1 MTGCFSDHIAEEVY
15 ELEYGSMKH
24 YTGNY
29 TSFQNQKQQDL
40 IRQQQMY
47 NRQQK
52 EIERLEG
59 LIERFRYKA
68 TKAAMAQSKIK
79 ALERMEKIDAPQKS
93 DTKSFS
99 AHFVPR
105 LKGGKTVLEI
115 KDLKVGYDRPLCE
128 ISLEILSGRGL
139 RCWGLTAAARVR

>member
-1 MTGCFSDHIAEEVY
+1 M
-15 ELEYGSMKH
+15 
-24 YTGNY
+24 
-29 TSFQNQKQQDL
+29 
-40 IRQQQMY
+40 
-47 NRQQK
+47 
-52 EIERLEG
+52 EG

-115 KDLKVGYDRPLCE
+115 KELKVGYDRPLCE
-128 ISLEILSGRGL
+128 ISLEILSEL
-139 RCWGLTAAARVR
+139 RCWGLTAVARVR

>member
-1 MTGCFSDHIAEEVY
+1 MSWNMVREA
-15 ELEYGSMKH
+15 

-68 TKAAMAQSKIK
+68 TKAAMAPVEDQS
-79 ALERMEKIDAPQKS
+79 AGTDGEDRRPAEK
-93 DTKSFS
+93 
-99 AHFVPR
+99 R
-105 LKGGKTVLEI
+105 
-115 KDLKVGYDRPLCE
+115 Y
-128 ISLEILSGRGL
+128 
-139 RCWGLTAAARVR
+139 